1 MTLTALLHTSLFQ
14 NSTENCARTSVYS
27 FNTPHCLHTM
37 LRCGHFLRMSY
48 SVVCMLSTRVSC
60 AKRLNGSQCRLGS
73 RLMVAQELYN
83 LIYKIGVQILRGRTI
98 LWGFVWDQIRL
109 SAKVNAITKVGVW
122 QRCGSLSN
130 YFGHLL
136 KLRVF
141 PLCKVHW
148 HT

>member
-1 MTLTALLHTSLFQ
+1 MRPFPTY
-14 NSTENCARTSVYS
+14 VV
-27 FNTPHCLHTM
+27 
-37 LRCGHFLRMSY
+37 Y

-60 AKRLNGSQCRLGS
+60 AKRLNRSQCRLGS

-83 LIYKIGVQILRGRTI
+83 LIYKIGVQIPRGRTI
-98 LWGFVWDQIRL
+98 LWGFAWDQIRL

-141 PLCKVHW
+141 HYARCKLAHISCKQSCDLTCITFIFDGLIW
-148 HT
+148 IKFNDAGS